1 MVAYTA
7 SRAGVT
13 KPSAAAGWAVDSKRA
28 WGSFEY
34 GASAAIAAADT
45 IVMCKLPKGAAITG
59 GYLQG
64 DQIDSQSTGSFGLS
78 INIGLDKAVVF
89 LSGSNSG
96 TTVTSSST
104 SNALASQWSL
114 GPDAAVSSTYKP
126 DNAVRNVPLGSLL
139 LTDGPLLTTDE
150 TNVYITVR
158 ASATGITTGTLTLL
172 VDYYQHQHA

>member
-1 MVAYTA
+1 MTAYVAT
-7 SRAGVT
+7 RAGIRKT
-13 KPSAAAGWAVDSKRA
+13 STAAGWASDAARA

-34 GASAAIAAADT
+34 GATAAIAATDT

-89 LSGSNSG
+89 LAGANSG
-96 TTVTSSST
+96 VTVTSAST